1 MCVPYRIGDQRS
13 ICYDRTGEILIGR
26 DNVKKSFSSK
36 EDEVNLSQC
45 LSWCTRWSMNRH
57 GSGLNS
63 HSPSLIISI
72 EHTIKKNKTLLFVG
86 FFYWYSP
93 PREVYPPSP
102 PPFFGVLWM
111 GDRVKKNIWQKKG
124 GNRTLNI
131 FRKMEGIWDYI
142 VVIYWIVMGCSLMMV
157 GVVGLD

>member
-1 MCVPYRIGDQRS
+1 
-13 ICYDRTGEILIGR
+13 
-26 DNVKKSFSSK
+26 
-36 EDEVNLSQC
+36 
-45 LSWCTRWSMNRH
+45 MNRH

-86 FFYWYSP
+86 FFITPPGGESP
-93 PREVYPPSP
+93 IST
-102 PPFFGVLWM
+102 PFFWISVDG
-111 GDRVKKNIWQKKG
+111 GSCRKKYLRRKKEKSD
-124 GNRTLNI
+124 LKI
-131 FRKMEGIWDYI
+131 FKKMEGIWDYI